1 MQNLQFQTSF
11 CEFVVLL
18 YFGYCLFLNQ
28 NFQDID
34 VRASVNMEIGTTEG
48 LDYVA
53 ECFDSFYAKRECNRD
68 FKQLKK
74 LRSWCDNNG
83 KKLYGLANSGCLNY
97 CSTHTFHDNLVAHES
112 EIAEMDN
119 AYQFEGQCRRFLK
132 DIENREKWF
141 SISNFIISIICVCF
155 LPALIEELF
164 FRGLITAGLKS
175 KNKFLSVI
183 ISGALFSI
191 FHMAPNQTLYQFVAG
206 CVFAL
211 IVLKGGNFYITFIF
225 HFINN
230 LLIVIF
236 YYFKI
241 TYPTLIFTIL
251 GLFSLF
257 IGIFILSTNKIKG
270 EKIKDNSSFL
280 KTGVYGIVLCLFMW
294 IVNLFSYMVW

>member
-1 MQNLQFQTSF
+1 MRKISENQKLNLTKQDSGSLYSF
-11 CEFVVLL
+11 GISFLIIFSLFFSLISPLLSYLGSFTLLKIISYLCPTLSLLSAVLL
-18 YFGYCLFLNQ
+18 LFYKNKSFYTPLLKPSKISFKVVIGSFLITFGLFFGLSELNQ
-28 NFQDID
+28 IFADFLLVLGYNPPPQ
-34 VRASVNMEIGTTEG
+34 TL
-48 LDYVA
+48 LD
-53 ECFDSFYAKRECNRD
+53 
-68 FKQLKK
+68 
-74 LRSWCDNNG
+74 
-83 KKLYGLANSGCLNY
+83 
-97 CSTHTFHDNLVAHES
+97 
-112 EIAEMDN
+112 
-119 AYQFEGQCRRFLK
+119 
-132 DIENREKWF
+132 F
-141 SISNFIISIICVCF
+141 SISNFIISIIFVCF

-164 FRGLITAGLKS
+164 FRGLITAGLNS
-175 KNKFLSVI
+175 ENKFLSVI

-211 IVLKGGNFYITFIF
+211 IVLKGGNFYITFTF